1 MKRIQVQV
9 ADDIKERAEAVLEKE
24 GLDISSLLKIV
35 ITKTANEQRIPILF
49 NGYGNRNPITVNENK
64 SEIVEYEEDIVK
76 KEDVIEE
83 NETKPHVKVQNNPFA
98 NLAK

>member
-9 ADDIKERAEAVLEKE
+9 TDDIKERAEAVLEKE

-49 NGYGNRNPITVNENK
+49 NGYENHNPVIVNENK

-76 KEDVIEE
+76 KEHVIEE

>member
-9 ADDIKERAEAVLEKE
+9 TDDIKERAEAVLEKE

-35 ITKTANEQRIPILF
+35 ITKTANEQRIPIIF
-49 NGYGNRNPITVNENK
+49 NGYENTKAMNIKENK
-64 SEIVEYEEDIVK
+64 SEIVEFEEDTAI
-76 KEDVIEE
+76 KEEEIEE
-83 NETKPHVKVQNNPFA
+83 KELKPHVNVQNNPFA

>member
-49 NGYGNRNPITVNENK
+49 NGYGNHNPITVNENK
-64 SEIVEYEEDIVK
+64 SEIVEYEGDIVK

-83 NETKPHVKVQNNPFA
+83 NEIKPHVKVQNNPFA

>member
-1 MKRIQVQV
+1 MKRIQVQET
-9 ADDIKERAEAVLEKE
+9 DDIKERAEAVLEQE

-49 NGYGNRNPITVNENK
+49 NGYDNHNPITVNENK

-76 KEDVIEE
+76 KEDENEE
-83 NETKPHVKVQNNPFA
+83 NETKTHVKVQNNPFA

>member
-9 ADDIKERAEAVLEKE
+9 KDEIKERAEAVLEAE

-35 ITKTANEQRIPILF
+35 LTKTANEQRIPIVF
-49 NGYGNRNPITVNENK
+49 KGYGGDAFVKEPEVQHQIPSNPIKQEEKEPVTVA
-64 SEIVEYEEDIVK
+64 
-76 KEDVIEE
+76 
-83 NETKPHVKVQNNPFA
+83 ETKASHVKTQNNPFA

>member
-9 ADDIKERAEAVLEKE
+9 TDDIKERAEAVLEKE

-49 NGYGNRNPITVNENK
+49 NGYDNHNPITVNENK

-76 KEDVIEE
+76 KEDENEE